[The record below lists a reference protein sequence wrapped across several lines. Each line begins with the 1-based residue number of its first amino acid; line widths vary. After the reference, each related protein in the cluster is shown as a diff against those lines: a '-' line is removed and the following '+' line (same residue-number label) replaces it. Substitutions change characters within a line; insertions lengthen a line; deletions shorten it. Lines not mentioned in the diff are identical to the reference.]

1 MTETLEALCHL
12 VQERFDIDASNLDPD
27 APVLA
32 SGLDSLAL
40 TELLFA
46 VEEKFGV
53 ELLEAARQ
61 VTTLGGL
68 AALIDKL
75 RHSKMPGVAIGNS
88 ARSNRSTTA

>member
-27 APVLA
+27 APVLE

-75 RHSKMPGVAIGNS
+75 RHSKLPGVAIGNS

>member
-12 VQERFDIDASNLDPD
+12 VQERFDIDASKIDPD
-27 APVLA
+27 APVLE

-61 VTTLGGL
+61 VATLGGL

-75 RHSKMPGVAIGNS
+75 RHSKMPEVAIGNS

>member
-27 APVLA
+27 APVLE